1 MLRNRAMDFTSLSH
15 LGSRLALAALALVG
29 PCAFASAPEVERAKQ
44 LRAQSPHGPML
55 ERGVP
60 SLRTIPGLKTDEIVR
75 LLQQHARRGD
85 ARP

>member
-1 MLRNRAMDFTSLSH
+1 
-15 LGSRLALAALALVG
+15 
-29 PCAFASAPEVERAKQ
+29 
-44 LRAQSPHGPML
+44 ML